1 VSPSKAASSGRP
13 RKAAVGT
20 EPDDDDQTKPLQ
32 VAKAAVPAAA
42 PASVEQDNGD
52 QPAVP
57 LTKRDEEPSWSE
69 RDRHEAVQAE
79 ASTSAFQP
87 VATAPGYG
95 AIGPSGGSS
104 AGYSSG
110 GYPSGS
116 GIHQSPPNP
125 PQSVPQV
132 TPVSR
137 QSASARRARLKVSH
151 LGPLSVLRVSLTF
164 SLCMFIVLLVA
175 VAALW
180 GVLDSSGVFKS
191 IIKAATTLT
200 NDNNETGIAPWL
212 SFGRVMLIT
221 VVLGAANVIAFTL
234 LSTIGALLYNLCSD
248 FVGGVEVTLVER

>member
-1 VSPSKAASSGRP
+1 VSPSKAASSSDRP
-13 RKAAVGT
+13 GKSGAVGT
-20 EPDDDDQTKPLQ
+20 EAPDDDQTKPLK
-32 VAKAAVPAAA
+32 VAAA
-42 PASVEQDNGD
+42 PAQSAAPAEKDGGEQRS
-52 QPAVP
+52 VP
-57 LTKRDEEPSWSE
+57 LNKRAEEPSRSE
-69 RDRHEAVQAE
+69 RDRREAVE
-79 ASTSAFQP
+79 ADAPTSAFAP

-95 AIGPSGGSS
+95 ALGSPSS
-104 AGYSSG
+104 SSG
-110 GYPSGS
+110 GYSGV
-116 GIHQSPPNP
+116 GGYTGPNPQPSPPAGP
-125 PQSVPQV
+125 PQV

-137 QSASARRARLKVSH
+137 PSVAARRARLKVSH

-200 NDNNETGIAPWL
+200 NDNNQSGVAPWL

>member
-1 VSPSKAASSGRP
+1 VSPSKARSSEGP
-13 RKAAVGT
+13 GKSGAVST
-20 EPDDDDQTKPLQ
+20 EPDDGDQTKPLK
-32 VAKAAVPAAA
+32 VSAAA
-42 PASVEQDNGD
+42 AEKDKGE

-69 RDRHEAVQAE
+69 RDRREAAQAE
-79 ASTSAFQP
+79 AATSAFAP

-95 AIGPSGGSS
+95 AIGPPPG
-104 AGYSSG
+104 SSG
-110 GYPSGS
+110 GYTGAGGYTGSSIPPSPAPS
-116 GIHQSPPNP
+116 SPPP
-125 PQSVPQV
+125 SPPQV
-132 TPVSR
+132 TPAGR
-137 QSASARRARLKVSH
+137 QSAAARRARLKVSH

-248 FVGGVEVTLVER
+248 FVGGIEVTLVER